1 MLVDVEVLD
10 DVVEVEVVNSRV
22 VGGRVVEVVV
32 LADVV
37 VERDVT
43 VVNEGLAL
51 EVVVVETMVEARRFS
66 GPNS

>member
-51 EVVVVETMVEARRFS
+51 EVVVVEPMVEARRFS